1 MPPELSLS
9 RRQIWAIPTPTT
21 TALPR
26 HCTPIKLPVGGL
38 LTVGNDSILTLTRDA
53 IFQPVCSGQPTPQ
66 PISLE
71 ELALAAS
78 VIGTGEP
85 FYASTSP
92 LIYAIAAATIVS
104 YMLVIILFITP
115 RTYIVG
121 GAGGFLGQRRMM
133 RGGGGGGSAVIGV
146 GSRPW
151 LQKIAALTVAI
162 SLTIATA
169 DTFKVANKQY
179 QDGYADAAALT
190 EAVVEGL
197 EIRIVR
203 VMSDTCLWLAQVQTL
218 IRLFTRHKEKVMIKW
233 IGFALIVFDTT
244 FSILNYFVVGHGRTR
259 ARRFVDAIP
268 ALNYLFALALSLLY
282 AAWVIYYSLCK
293 RRYAFFHPKMRNIIL
308 VAMLALIAVSIPVVF
323 FVVDISHPSVAGWGD
338 YVRWVGAAAASVV
351 VWEWVERIEAL
362 ERDEKKDGILGREIF
377 AGDEMLEVTPSTEIT
392 GPSSRWP
399 GRKSGGRGGQA
410 DGGGTSTGWNGVKN
424 ITSRLTGSRIPPNKR
439 PNRKQKNKNLSNKGR
454 GLPSDYAAN
463 SSSVNDTPR
472 APVPVASPV
481 SREDTTS
488 AASTVY
494 VVRYHEEEAM
504 SLPRPPLKLTSVEA
518 LAQQGQGERRNSSTD
533 LETNNIE
540 TSLRRNLFLERC
552 QRIANSFR
560 HGRSSPPPEVVQAR
574 ADIRQT
580 QGGLESLMEKSNT
593 LSRPARFFDRFH
605 PNRNSDIDLASLPK
619 TVIPAPRTGI
629 ELLMNEAAERHPAQ
643 TPESGGISSTDTA
656 VSTVGTLRSEL
667 GDGARQRPPTLSAF
681 EAPQLDSR
689 VGLSM
694 TQTVPTQADIRTPQL
709 PRLGSLLIFKDRS
722 RSTDRTKPPS
732 TTSPLPTVPFSSP
745 QYRSMSASDHQTQL
759 QSPHL
764 RPRSLAPRQLTPL
777 SDSLTTLNAAPTSLI
792 KDATASTAGDQDER

>member
-1 MPPELSLS
+1 MTFGNNSVVTL
-9 RRQIWAIPTPTT
+9 
-21 TALPR
+21 AL
-26 HCTPIKLPVGGL
+26 
-38 LTVGNDSILTLTRDA
+38 DA
-53 IFQPVCSGQPTPQ
+53 IFQPVCSGQPAPQ

-71 ELALAAS
+71 ELTLATS
-78 VIGTGEP
+78 VIGGVEP

-121 GAGGFLGQRRMM
+121 GAGGFLGQRSMM

-169 DTFKVANKQY
+169 DTFKVANEQY
-179 QDGYADAAALT
+179 EEGYADAAALT
-190 EAVVEGL
+190 EAVVEGM
-197 EIRIVR
+197 EIRVVR
-203 VMSDTCLWLAQVQTL
+203 VISDTCLWLAQVQTL

-233 IGFALIVFDTT
+233 IGFALIVLDTT

-377 AGDEMLEVTPSTEIT
+377 AGDEMLEVTPSAEIT
-392 GPSSRWP
+392 GSGSRWH
-399 GRKSGGRGGQA
+399 GRKGGGRRGQA
-410 DGGGTSTGWNGVKN
+410 GGGGTSTGWHGVTS
-424 ITSRLTGSRIPPNKR
+424 ITSRLTGSRVPPNKR
-439 PNRKQKNKNLSNKGR
+439 PNRNQKNKNRSNKGR
-454 GLPSDYAAN
+454 WPPSEYTAN
-463 SSSVNDTPR
+463 SSSVNDPSS

-481 SREDTTS
+481 SREDTIS

-494 VVRYHEEEAM
+494 VVRYHEEETM
-504 SLPRPPLKLTSVEA
+504 SLPRPPSKLTSVEA
-518 LAQQGQGERRNSSTD
+518 LPPEGQGECRSSSTD
-533 LETNNIE
+533 LETSNIE
-540 TSLRRNLFLERC
+540 PAHRRNILLERF

-580 QGGLESLMEKSNT
+580 QGSLESSLEKPNT
-593 LSRPARFFDRFH
+593 LSRSARFFDRFH
-605 PNRNSDIDLASLPK
+605 PNRNSEIDLDSLPK
-619 TVIPAPRTGI
+619 TIIPAPRTGI
-629 ELLMNEAAERHPAQ
+629 ELLMNEAAERDSAQ
-643 TPESGGISSTDTA
+643 KLESGGISPLDRA
-656 VSTVGTLRSEL
+656 VSTVGTLNSEL
-667 GDGARQRPPTLSAF
+667 CDGTRQRPPTLSVS
-681 EAPQLDSR
+681 EAHQLDSQA
-689 VGLSM
+689 GLSV
-694 TQTVPTQADIRTPQL
+694 TQTGYNQTDIRTPQL
-709 PRLGSLLIFKDRS
+709 SQLGSLLISEDRS
-722 RSTDRTKPPS
+722 RSTNGTKPS
-732 TTSPLPTVPFSSP
+732 GTTSPLPTDSFSSP
-745 QYRSMSASDHQTQL
+745 LHRSMSASDYQAQL
-759 QSPHL
+759 QSQYV
-764 RPRSLAPRQLTPL
+764 RPRSLTLRQRTAFP
-777 SDSLTTLNAAPTSLI
+777 DSLTTPNAAPAPLN
-792 KDATASTAGDQDER
+792 KDDIALSDGN

>member
-1 MPPELSLS
+1 MPPDGSLL
-9 RRQIWAIPTPTT
+9 RRQIWATPTLT
-21 TALPR
+21 TTSLPR
-26 HCTPIKLPVGGL
+26 HCTPFKLPVGGL
-38 LTVGNDSILTLTRDA
+38 LTVGNDPVITLTREA

-71 ELALAAS
+71 ELASATS
-78 VIGTGEP
+78 VIGAEEP

-121 GAGGFLGQRRMM
+121 GASGFLGQRSMM

-146 GSRPW
+146 GSRPL

-169 DTFKVANKQY
+169 DTFKVANRQY

-203 VMSDTCLWLAQVQTL
+203 VISDTCLWLAQVQTL

-233 IGFALIVFDTT
+233 IGFALILFDTT

-282 AAWVIYYSLCK
+282 AAWVMYYSLCK

-377 AGDEMLEVTPSTEIT
+377 AGDEMLEVTPSTDIT
-392 GPSSRWP
+392 GSGSRWH
-399 GRKSGGRGGQA
+399 GRKTWGRGVQA
-410 DGGGTSTGWNGVKN
+410 GGGGASTGWNGVKS
-424 ITSRLTGSRIPPNKR
+424 ITNRLTGSRLPVNKR
-439 PNRKQKNKNLSNKGR
+439 PNRNQKNKNRSNKGQ
-454 GLPSDYAAN
+454 GLPSDYAVN
-463 SSSVNDTPR
+463 SSSVNDPPS

-481 SREDTTS
+481 SREDTIS

-504 SLPRPPLKLTSVEA
+504 SSPPPPSKVNSVEA
-518 LAQQGQGERRNSSTD
+518 LAPHGQSDRRNSSTD
-533 LETNNIE
+533 LESSNIE
-540 TSLRRNLFLERC
+540 PPLRRNVFVERV

-574 ADIRQT
+574 ADIRQI
-580 QGGLESLMEKSNT
+580 QGAVESSPEKHNT
-593 LSRPARFFDRFH
+593 LSRPTRFFDRFH
-605 PNRNSDIDLASLPK
+605 PNRSSEIDLDSLPK
-619 TVIPAPRTGI
+619 TIIPAPRTGI
-629 ELLMNEAAERHPAQ
+629 ELLMNETTGR
-643 TPESGGISSTDTA
+643 ESVQNLECGGISSANTA
-656 VSTVGTLRSEL
+656 VSTVGTFSSEL
-667 GDGARQRPPTLSAF
+667 GDGGRQRAPTLSVF
-681 EAPQLDSR
+681 EAPQLDSDTR
-689 VGLSM
+689 TSQLS
-694 TQTVPTQADIRTPQL
+694 
-709 PRLGSLLIFKDRS
+709 RLGSLLISEDRS
-722 RSTDRTKPPS
+722 RSTNGTFPS
-732 TTSPLPTVPFSSP
+732 GTTSPLSPDPFSSP
-745 QYRSMSASDHQTQL
+745 SHRPISASDYQARL
-759 QSPHL
+759 QPPYI
-764 RPRSLAPRQLTPL
+764 RPSSLTPRQQTAFPENI
-777 SDSLTTLNAAPTSLI
+777 TNPNAAPTP
-792 KDATASTAGDQDER
+792 

>member
-1 MPPELSLS
+1 
-9 RRQIWAIPTPTT
+9 
-21 TALPR
+21 
-26 HCTPIKLPVGGL
+26 
-38 LTVGNDSILTLTRDA
+38 
-53 IFQPVCSGQPTPQ
+53 
-66 PISLE
+66 
-71 ELALAAS
+71 
-78 VIGTGEP
+78 
-85 FYASTSP
+85 
-92 LIYAIAAATIVS
+92 
-104 YMLVIILFITP
+104 
-115 RTYIVG
+115 
-121 GAGGFLGQRRMM
+121 MM
-133 RGGGGGGSAVIGV
+133 RGGGGGGGSAVIGV
-146 GSRPW
+146 GSRPL

-169 DTFKVANKQY
+169 DTFKVANRQY

-203 VMSDTCLWLAQVQTL
+203 VISDTCLWLAQVQTL

-233 IGFALIVFDTT
+233 IGFALILFDTT

-392 GPSSRWP
+392 GSGSRWP
-399 GRKSGGRGGQA
+399 GRKTGGRGVQA
-410 DGGGTSTGWNGVKN
+410 GGGGASTGWNGVKS
-424 ITSRLTGSRIPPNKR
+424 ITSRLTGSRMPANKR
-439 PNRKQKNKNLSNKGR
+439 PNRNQKHKNRSSNGQ
-454 GLPSDYAAN
+454 GLPSDYAGN
-463 SSSVNDTPR
+463 SSSVNDPPS

-481 SREDTTS
+481 SRQDTIS

-504 SLPRPPLKLTSVEA
+504 SSPRPPSKLTSVP
-518 LAQQGQGERRNSSTD
+518 QGQGDRRNSSAD
-533 LETNNIE
+533 LEISNIE
-540 TSLRRNLFLERC
+540 PSLKRNLFVERF

-574 ADIRQT
+574 ADICQI
-580 QGGLESLMEKSNT
+580 QGVDESSPEKYST

-605 PNRNSDIDLASLPK
+605 PNRSSEIDLDSLPK
-619 TVIPAPRTGI
+619 TIIPAPRTGI
-629 ELLMNEAAERHPAQ
+629 ELLMNETTERESVQ
-643 TPESGGISSTDTA
+643 NLESGGISSTDTA
-656 VSTVGTLRSEL
+656 VSTVETLSSNL
-667 GDGARQRPPTLSAF
+667 GDGARQRPPTLSVF
-681 EAPQLDSR
+681 EAPQLDSD
-689 VGLSM
+689 
-694 TQTVPTQADIRTPQL
+694 TRTPQL
-709 PRLGSLLIFKDRS
+709 SRLGSLLISEDRS
-722 RSTDRTKPPS
+722 RSTNGTIPPG
-732 TTSPLPTVPFSSP
+732 TTLPLPMDHFSSP
-745 QYRSMSASDHQTQL
+745 THRSISASDYQARL
-759 QSPHL
+759 QPPYI
-764 RPRSLAPRQLTPL
+764 RPRSLTPRQQTAFPDNVAN
-777 SDSLTTLNAAPTSLI
+777 SNAAPTPLNRQAADSA
-792 KDATASTAGDQDER
+792 DGGQDEK

>member
-1 MPPELSLS
+1 
-9 RRQIWAIPTPTT
+9 
-21 TALPR
+21 
-26 HCTPIKLPVGGL
+26 
-38 LTVGNDSILTLTRDA
+38 
-53 IFQPVCSGQPTPQ
+53 
-66 PISLE
+66 
-71 ELALAAS
+71 
-78 VIGTGEP
+78 
-85 FYASTSP
+85 
-92 LIYAIAAATIVS
+92 
-104 YMLVIILFITP
+104 
-115 RTYIVG
+115 
-121 GAGGFLGQRRMM
+121 MM

-146 GSRPW
+146 GSRPL

-169 DTFKVANKQY
+169 DTFKVANRQY

-203 VMSDTCLWLAQVQTL
+203 VISDTCLWLAQVQTL

-233 IGFALIVFDTT
+233 IGFALILFDTT

-392 GPSSRWP
+392 GSGSRWH
-399 GRKSGGRGGQA
+399 GRKAGVRGVQA
-410 DGGGTSTGWNGVKN
+410 GGGGASTGWNGVKS
-424 ITSRLTGSRIPPNKR
+424 ITGRLVGSRLPVNKR
-439 PNRKQKNKNLSNKGR
+439 PNRNQKNKNRSSGVQ
-454 GLPSDYAAN
+454 GLPSDYAGN
-463 SSSVNDTPR
+463 SSSVNDPPS

-494 VVRYHEEEAM
+494 VVRYHEEEAI
-504 SLPRPPLKLTSVEA
+504 SSPRPPSKLTSVEA
-518 LAQQGQGERRNSSTD
+518 LAPQGQGDHRSSSTD
-533 LETNNIE
+533 LEISNIE
-540 TSLRRNLFLERC
+540 PSLRRNLFVERF

-574 ADIRQT
+574 ADIRQM
-580 QGGLESLMEKSNT
+580 QGADESSPEKYNT

-605 PNRNSDIDLASLPK
+605 PNRSSEIDLDSLPK
-619 TVIPAPRTGI
+619 TIIPAPRTGI
-629 ELLMNEAAERHPAQ
+629 ELLMNETTERESVQ
-643 TPESGGISSTDTA
+643 NLESGGISSTDTA
-656 VSTVGTLRSEL
+656 VSTVGTFNSDL
-667 GDGARQRPPTLSAF
+667 GDGASQRPPTLSVF
-681 EAPQLDSR
+681 EAPRLESD
-689 VGLSM
+689 
-694 TQTVPTQADIRTPQL
+694 TRTSQ
-709 PRLGSLLIFKDRS
+709 RLGSVLISEDRS
-722 RSTDRTKPPS
+722 RSTNGTFPPG
-732 TTSPLPTVPFSSP
+732 TTSPLPTDPFSSP
-745 QYRSMSASDHQTQL
+745 THRSISASDYQARL
-759 QSPHL
+759 QPPYI
-764 RPRSLAPRQLTPL
+764 RPRSLTPRQQTGFPDNVTN
-777 SDSLTTLNAAPTSLI
+777 SNAAPTPLNKQAADSA
-792 KDATASTAGDQDER
+792 DGGQVEE

>member
-1 MPPELSLS
+1 MPPDGSLL

-26 HCTPIKLPVGGL
+26 DCTPFKLPVGGL
-38 LTVGNDSILTLTRDA
+38 LTVGNDSVITLTREA
-53 IFQPVCSGQPTPQ
+53 IFQPVCSGQPVPQ

-71 ELALAAS
+71 ELASATS
-78 VIGTGEP
+78 VIGAEEP

-121 GAGGFLGQRRMM
+121 GASGFLGQRSMM
-133 RGGGGGGSAVIGV
+133 RGRGGGSAVIGV
-146 GSRPW
+146 GGRPL

-169 DTFKVANKQY
+169 DTFKVANRQY

-203 VMSDTCLWLAQVQTL
+203 VISDTCLWLAQVQTL

-233 IGFALIVFDTT
+233 IGFALILFDTT

-392 GPSSRWP
+392 GSGSLWH
-399 GRKSGGRGGQA
+399 GRNTGGRGVQA
-410 DGGGTSTGWNGVKN
+410 GGGGASTGWNGVKS
-424 ITSRLTGSRIPPNKR
+424 ITSRLTGSRRPVSKR
-439 PNRKQKNKNLSNKGR
+439 PNRNQKNKNGSRKGQ
-454 GLPSDYAAN
+454 GLPSGYAGN
-463 SSSVNDTPR
+463 SSSVNDPPS

-481 SREDTTS
+481 RREDTIS

-494 VVRYHEEEAM
+494 VVRYHEEEGAM
-504 SLPRPPLKLTSVEA
+504 SSPRPPSKLTSVEA
-518 LAQQGQGERRNSSTD
+518 LAPQGQGDRGNSSTD
-533 LETNNIE
+533 LEISNIE
-540 TSLRRNLFLERC
+540 PSLRRNLFVERF

-560 HGRSSPPPEVVQAR
+560 HGCSSPPPEVVQAR
-574 ADIRQT
+574 ADIRQI
-580 QGGLESLMEKSNT
+580 QGIDESSPEKYT

-605 PNRNSDIDLASLPK
+605 PNRSSGIDLDSLPK
-619 TVIPAPRTGI
+619 TIIPAPRTGI
-629 ELLMNEAAERHPAQ
+629 ELLMNETTERESVQ
-643 TPESGGISSTDTA
+643 NLESGGISSTGTA
-656 VSTVGTLRSEL
+656 VSTEETLSSDL
-667 GDGARQRPPTLSAF
+667 GDGARQRPPTLSVF
-681 EAPQLDSR
+681 EAPQPDPD
-689 VGLSM
+689 
-694 TQTVPTQADIRTPQL
+694 TRTPQL
-709 PRLGSLLIFKDRS
+709 SRLGSLLISDDRS
-722 RSTDRTKPPS
+722 RSTNRTIPPG
-732 TTSPLPTVPFSSP
+732 TTSPLPTDPFSSP
-745 QYRSMSASDHQTQL
+745 THQSISASDYQARL
-759 QSPHL
+759 QPPYI
-764 RPRSLAPRQLTPL
+764 RPRSLTPRQQTAFPDNVT
-777 SDSLTTLNAAPTSLI
+777 SSNAAPTRLNNQAADPADGGQVE
-792 KDATASTAGDQDER
+792 K

>member
-1 MPPELSLS
+1 MPPDGSLL

-26 HCTPIKLPVGGL
+26 HCTPFKLPVGGL
-38 LTVGNDSILTLTRDA
+38 LTVGNDSVITLTREA
-53 IFQPVCSGQPTPQ
+53 IFQPVCSGQPAPQ

-71 ELALAAS
+71 ELALATP
-78 VIGTGEP
+78 VIGAEEP

-121 GAGGFLGQRRMM
+121 GASGFLGHRSMM

-146 GSRPW
+146 GSRPL

-169 DTFKVANKQY
+169 DTFKVANRQY

-203 VMSDTCLWLAQVQTL
+203 VISDTCLWLAQVQTL

-233 IGFALIVFDTT
+233 IGFALILFDTT

-392 GPSSRWP
+392 GSGSRWH
-399 GRKSGGRGGQA
+399 GRKAGVRGVQA
-410 DGGGTSTGWNGVKN
+410 GGGGASTGWNGVKS
-424 ITSRLTGSRIPPNKR
+424 ITGRLVGSRLPVNKR
-439 PNRKQKNKNLSNKGR
+439 PNRNQKNKNRSSKVQ
-454 GLPSDYAAN
+454 GLPSDYAGN
-463 SSSVNDTPR
+463 SSSVNDPPS

-481 SREDTTS
+481 SREDTIS

-494 VVRYHEEEAM
+494 VVRYHEEEAIT
-504 SLPRPPLKLTSVEA
+504 SPRPPSKLTSVEA
-518 LAQQGQGERRNSSTD
+518 LAPQGQGDRRSSSTD
-533 LETNNIE
+533 LEISNIE
-540 TSLRRNLFLERC
+540 PSLRRNLFVERF

-574 ADIRQT
+574 ADIRQM
-580 QGGLESLMEKSNT
+580 QGADESSPEKYNT

-605 PNRNSDIDLASLPK
+605 PNRSSEIDLDSLPK
-619 TVIPAPRTGI
+619 TIIPAPRTGI
-629 ELLMNEAAERHPAQ
+629 ELLMNETTERESVQ
-643 TPESGGISSTDTA
+643 NLESGGISSTDTA
-656 VSTVGTLRSEL
+656 VSTVGTFSSDL
-667 GDGARQRPPTLSAF
+667 GDGASQRPPTLSVF
-681 EAPQLDSR
+681 EAPRLES
-689 VGLSM
+689 G
-694 TQTVPTQADIRTPQL
+694 TRTPQL
-709 PRLGSLLIFKDRS
+709 SRLGSVLISEDRS
-722 RSTDRTKPPS
+722 RSTNGTFPPG
-732 TTSPLPTVPFSSP
+732 TTSPLPTDPFSSP
-745 QYRSMSASDHQTQL
+745 THRSISASDYQARL
-759 QSPHL
+759 QPPYI
-764 RPRSLAPRQLTPL
+764 RPRSLTPRQQTAFPDNVTN
-777 SDSLTTLNAAPTSLI
+777 SNAAPTPLNKQAADSA
-792 KDATASTAGDQDER
+792 DGGQVEE

>member
-1 MPPELSLS
+1 MPPDGSLL
-9 RRQIWAIPTPTT
+9 RRQIWATPTPTT

-26 HCTPIKLPVGGL
+26 HCTPFKLPVGGL
-38 LTVGNDSILTLTRDA
+38 LTVGNDSVITLTREA
-53 IFQPVCSGQPTPQ
+53 IFQPVCSGQPAPQ
-66 PISLE
+66 PISVE
-71 ELALAAS
+71 ELALATS
-78 VIGTGEP
+78 VIGAEEP

-121 GAGGFLGQRRMM
+121 EASGFLGQRSMM
-133 RGGGGGGSAVIGV
+133 RRGGGGSAVIGV
-146 GSRPW
+146 GSRPL

-162 SLTIATA
+162 SLTIATV
-169 DTFKVANKQY
+169 DTFKVANRQY

-203 VMSDTCLWLAQVQTL
+203 VISDTCLWLAQVQTL

-233 IGFALIVFDTT
+233 IGFALILFDTT

-293 RRYAFFHPKMRNIIL
+293 RRYAFFHSKMRNIIL

-392 GPSSRWP
+392 GSGSRWH
-399 GRKSGGRGGQA
+399 GRKSGGRGA
-410 DGGGTSTGWNGVKN
+410 PAGGGGASTGWNGVKS
-424 ITSRLTGSRIPPNKR
+424 ITSRLTGSRMPVTRR
-439 PNRKQKNKNLSNKGR
+439 PNRNQKNKNRSNKGQ
-454 GLPSDYAAN
+454 GLPSDYAGI
-463 SSSVNDTPR
+463 SSSMNDPPR

-481 SREDTTS
+481 SREDTIS

-494 VVRYHEEEAM
+494 VVRYHGEETM
-504 SLPRPPLKLTSVEA
+504 SSPPPPSKLTSVEA
-518 LAQQGQGERRNSSTD
+518 LASQGQGDLRNSSTD
-533 LETNNIE
+533 LETSNIE
-540 TSLRRNLFLERC
+540 PSLRKNVFVERF
-552 QRIANSFR
+552 QRVANSFR
-560 HGRSSPPPEVVQAR
+560 PGRSSPPPEVVQAR
-574 ADIRQT
+574 ADIRQI
-580 QGGLESLMEKSNT
+580 QGAVESSPEKKNT

-605 PNRNSDIDLASLPK
+605 PNRSSEIDLDSLPK
-619 TVIPAPRTGI
+619 TIIPAPRTGI
-629 ELLMNEAAERHPAQ
+629 ELLMNETTERESVRNL
-643 TPESGGISSTDTA
+643 ESGGISSTDTA
-656 VSTVGTLRSEL
+656 VNSEL
-667 GDGARQRPPTLSAF
+667 GDGARQRQPTLSASGV
-681 EAPQLDSR
+681 PQLDSD
-689 VGLSM
+689 
-694 TQTVPTQADIRTPQL
+694 TRTPQL
-709 PRLGSLLIFKDRS
+709 SQLGSFLVSEDRS
-722 RSTDRTKPPS
+722 RSTNVTFPPG
-732 TTSPLPTVPFSSP
+732 TTSPLSPDPFPFPTH
-745 QYRSMSASDHQTQL
+745 RSISASDYQARL
-759 QSPHL
+759 QPPYIMPS
-764 RPRSLAPRQLTPL
+764 SLTPRQQTEFP
-777 SDSLTTLNAAPTSLI
+777 DNVTNPNAA
-792 KDATASTAGDQDER
+792 STPINRQAADSADGGPVE

>member
-1 MPPELSLS
+1 MPPDRYLSP
-9 RRQIWAIPTPTT
+9 RQIWAIPTLTT

-26 HCTPIKLPVGGL
+26 HCTPFKLPAGGL
-38 LTVGNDSILTLTRDA
+38 LTVGNDSVVTLTRDA
-53 IFQPVCSGQPTPQ
+53 IFQPVCSGQPAPQ

-71 ELALAAS
+71 EFALDTS
-78 VIGTGEP
+78 VIGAEEP

-121 GAGGFLGQRRMM
+121 GAGGFLGQRSMM
-133 RGGGGGGSAVIGV
+133 RGGGASAVIGV

-169 DTFKVANKQY
+169 DTFKVANQQY

-203 VMSDTCLWLAQVQTL
+203 VISDTCLWLAQVQTL

-293 RRYAFFHPKMRNIIL
+293 RRYAFFHLKMRNIIL
-308 VAMLALIAVSIPVVF
+308 VAMLALTAVFIPVVF

-377 AGDEMLEVTPSTEIT
+377 AGDEMLEVTPPTEIT
-392 GPSSRWP
+392 GPGVRWH
-399 GRKSGGRGGQA
+399 GRKCGGRGGQA
-410 DGGGTSTGWNGVKN
+410 GGGGTSTGWNGVKS

-439 PNRKQKNKNLSNKGR
+439 PNRNQNNKNRSNKGR
-454 GLPSDYAAN
+454 GLHSEYAAN
-463 SSSVNDTPR
+463 SSSVNDPPS

-504 SLPRPPLKLTSVEA
+504 SLPRPPSKLTSVEA
-518 LAQQGQGERRNSSTD
+518 LTQEGQGERRSSSTD

-540 TSLRRNLFLERC
+540 PSHRRNVFLERC

-574 ADIRQT
+574 ADVRQT
-580 QGGLESLMEKSNT
+580 QFGLESSMEKSNT

-605 PNRNSDIDLASLPK
+605 PNRNSDIDLASLPV

-629 ELLMNEAAERHPAQ
+629 ELLMNEAAERDLAQ
-643 TPESGGISSTDTA
+643 KPESGGISSTDTA
-656 VSTVGTLRSEL
+656 VSTVGTLSGEL
-667 GDGARQRPPTLSAF
+667 VNGARQRPPTLNTF

-689 VGLSM
+689 VELSM
-694 TQTVPTQADIRTPQL
+694 TQTCFTQADIRTPQL
-709 PRLGSLLIFKDRS
+709 SRLGSLLISEDRS
-722 RSTDRTKPPS
+722 RSTNGTRPPG
-732 TTSPLPTVPFSSP
+732 TTSPLPTDPFSSLRH
-745 QYRSMSASDHQTQL
+745 RSMSASDSQAQL
-759 QSPHL
+759 QSPYL
-764 RPRSLAPRQLTPL
+764 RPRPLTPRQQTPL
-777 SDSLTTLNAAPTSLI
+777 PDSLITPNAAPTPLN
-792 KDATASTAGDQDER
+792 KGATASADGDQDER